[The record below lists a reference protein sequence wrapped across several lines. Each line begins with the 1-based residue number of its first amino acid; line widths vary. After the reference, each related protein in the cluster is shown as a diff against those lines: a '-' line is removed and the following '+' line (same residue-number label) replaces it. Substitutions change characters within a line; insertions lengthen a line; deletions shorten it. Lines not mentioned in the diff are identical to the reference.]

1 MLFLKKE
8 MGILQSPPSVRTS
21 GRPSF
26 CPSVTLSPPNPF
38 RRNPTKFSVLVVHMN
53 WARNSTL
60 FWPSPWGPGEGP
72 KGQISLNVN
81 NKVDFKY
88 FKPNFVYLLT
98 NEIYETYQTA
108 FLFCRLGHAPGVGLG
123 GLQGG

>member
-1 MLFLKKE
+1 MLY
-8 MGILQSPPSVRTS
+8 
-21 GRPSF
+21 
-26 CPSVTLSPPNPF
+26 PPNTF

-60 FWPSPWGPGEGP
+60 FRPSPWGPGEGP

-81 NKVDFKY
+81 NKDDFKY
-88 FKPNFVYLLT
+88 FKPNFVSLLT

-108 FLFCRLGHAPGVGLG
+108 LLFRRLGHAPGVGLG
-123 GLQGG
+123 GYRGVEVQKYFFS